1 MEEVL
6 SRKNSYTALVEY
18 IERQQPCVLATVS
31 STTGSAPQVPGSSAV
46 FGKNGLLAGTV
57 GGGKVEFNILS
68 QATEALKTKKTGY
81 FHFSL
86 NDNLTDEDSSICGGS
101 MSIFIDASPEN
112 HLPVFKTLTESIAK
126 RVPGVLVSLL
136 KSNGTGSMDLERFWV
151 THENS
156 SEVSEKLRDDVAQK
170 MKEMLRELKA
180 GDFNGFVE
188 HTSPEFEDNYA
199 FLESVVP
206 LPQLI
211 IAGAGHVGKAL
222 AHMGKLLDFEVT
234 VWDDRPEFANKQN
247 LPEADIILCGELEKT
262 LGKIEPNR
270 DIFIVIVT
278 RGHNNDSEVLKHF
291 IRSEVGYIGMMGSRK
306 KVVQI
311 REHFLKNGWATPE
324 QWEKLHTP
332 IGLPIQSK
340 TVQEIALSIAAQ
352 LVQARSQLNKTD
364 G

>member
-234 VWDDRPEFANKQN
+234 VWDDRSDFANKQN
-247 LPEADIILCGELEKT
+247 LPDADNVLSGKLENSVATVNAK
-262 LGKIEPNR
+262 R
-270 DIFIVIVT
+270 DTFIVIVT
-278 RGHNNDSEVLKHF
+278 RGHRQDSDVLKLF
-291 IRSEVGYIGMMGSRK
+291 IGSEAGYIGMIGSRK
-306 KVVQI
+306 KVAQVRQQ
-311 REHFLKNGWATPE
+311 FLKNDWATEE
-324 QWEKLHTP
+324 QWNKIHTP
-332 IGLPIQSK
+332 VGLKIGSK
-340 TVQEIALSIAAQ
+340 SVQEIAVSIAAELIQ
-352 LVQARSQLNKTD
+352 VRNELNKMH